1 MKHVIKIKN
10 KEIKIDSELTP
21 IEVQNI
27 EAKILDDLNKLES
40 QEIISTLHQMITL
53 VVRYA
58 VEKYLIEKKQKMR
71 ESEISSK
78 IDEISKIVKSALDK
92 DTMF

>member
-1 MKHVIKIKN
+1 
-10 KEIKIDSELTP
+10 
-21 IEVQNI
+21 
-27 EAKILDDLNKLES
+27 
-40 QEIISTLHQMITL
+40 MITL

-78 IDEISKIVKSALDK
+78 IDEISKIIKSALDK